1 MTNGRF
7 SATRL
12 VVVANVVA
20 GLLLATACGGGGGG
34 DSITDPNPKGPSAP
48 APTASLSGSVLDD
61 HNGAPVAGA
70 TVVVRGVTVTTGA
83 AGEFTIPSLA
93 TGQAGI
99 NLSAAGFDP
108 FSRTITLTSGA
119 NTLALTLMRVNTL
132 YAAGEFSVYIP
143 PELSIVRGVFL
154 VLYGGFNDSRPMI
167 RRDFDAYASAPPGLS
182 GGVAAY
188 RQSLMAFAREHGFA
202 VMGTTTPASPI
213 GLHTAI
219 RQALTDVGSQSGH
232 AELAH
237 ASLIVQGHSR
247 GGCMAYQIAV
257 QDPQRVIG
265 VISMAPSGVDP
276 CLVSAQAS
284 VPGYFIIGEIDFG
297 SVNDPVITQ
306 FGQSRGDAALWALAI
321 ERNVG
326 HTWTTNHSLV
336 FAWAAAIAVRRV
348 PATITPGTPVTL
360 QQLNATSGWLGDR
373 TTGAIAGYPCFTGN
387 PATASWLPNEQTARD
402 WQAVAA
408 GAGTVTVCG
417 Q

>member
-1 MTNGRF
+1 MAHSRF
-7 SATRL
+7 ITTRL
-12 VVVANVVA
+12 VVIANMVAV
-20 GLLLATACGGGGGG
+20 LLLATACGGGEPP
-34 DSITDPNPKGPSAP
+34 TDPVPKGPSTP
-48 APTASLSGSVLDD
+48 APTASLSGTVLDD

-70 TVVVRGVTVTTGA
+70 TVVVRGVTVTTGT
-83 AGEFTIPSLA
+83 AGQFLISNLA
-93 TGQAGI
+93 TGQSGLT
-99 NLSAAGFDP
+99 LSAPGFDP
-108 FSRTITLTSGA
+108 FSGNVSLSAGA
-119 NTLALTLMRVNTL
+119 NTVELTLMRVNTL
-132 YAAGEFSVYIP
+132 FAAGEFSVYIP

-154 VLYGGFNDSRPMI
+154 VLYGGFFDSRPMI
-167 RRDFDAYASAPPGLS
+167 RRDFDAYANAPPGVS

-237 ASLIVQGHSR
+237 ASLVVQGHSR

-284 VPGYFIIGEIDFG
+284 VPGYFILGELDFA
-297 SVNDPVITQ
+297 SLNDPVITQ
-306 FGQSRGDAALWALAI
+306 FAQNRGGGALWALAI
-321 ERNVG
+321 ERTVG
-326 HTWTTNHSLV
+326 HTWTTNHNLV
-336 FAWAAAIAVRRV
+336 FAWAAAVAVQRV
-348 PATITPGTPVTL
+348 PETITPGTPVAL

-373 TTGAIAGYPCFTGN
+373 TTGAIAGYPCFSGN

-402 WQAVAA
+402 WQTVAV